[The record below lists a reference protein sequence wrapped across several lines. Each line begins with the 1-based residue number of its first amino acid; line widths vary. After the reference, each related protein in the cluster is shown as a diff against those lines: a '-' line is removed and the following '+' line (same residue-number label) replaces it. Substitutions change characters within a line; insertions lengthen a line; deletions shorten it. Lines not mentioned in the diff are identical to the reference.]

1 MLIAVSR
8 KHRVLWLDDA
18 RRNLWYSRRVLRR
31 TPGFAAVAVL
41 TLALGIGANTSL
53 FSAPSGVLLKALP
66 YPAPD
71 RIVTLD
77 QNVPSSGY
85 DGLGL
90 SKPQPAAAL
99 VAAPRWTIEASG
111 VTASLRGVSA
121 VSESVVWAC
130 GSNGTVLRTEDGGLV
145 WHPLTVTADPI
156 YFRDVD
162 AIDARTAYVLSIGPG
177 PLSRIY
183 KTSDA
188 GATWA
193 LQFTKGESTGDL
205 DGMAFWDA
213 DHGLVVGDSIDGQF
227 YVLETAD
234 GGRAWTRVPPDA
246 LPPALPNEGAF
257 AASGTNIAV
266 YGPRDAWIAAGGTP
280 TARVFHTPDR
290 GRTWSV
296 APAPLAASA
305 SAGIFSIAFR
315 DALHGIVVGG
325 DYLKEAEA
333 VDNVAV
339 TADGGRTWTLVR
351 DRGLSGFR
359 SVVAYVPVD
368 PGAAIAVGPQ
378 GADLT
383 TDDGRS
389 WTPIEGPGFHA
400 FAFAPKSRTGWGAG
414 AHGAIGRLSLDASPL
429 QVVRHARD
437 DGIRSEEQRALDEDR
452 ARVVNRCCGATHLE
466 GP

>member
-1 MLIAVSR
+1 MVAYGMTPADALRSA
-8 KHRVLWLDDA
+8 RVWA
-18 RRNLWYSRRVLRR
+18 S
-31 TPGFAAVAVL
+31 
-41 TLALGIGANTSL
+41 LA
-53 FSAPSGVLLKALP
+53 
-66 YPAPD
+66 
-71 RIVTLD
+71 
-77 QNVPSSGY
+77 
-85 DGLGL
+85 
-90 SKPQPAAAL
+90 AAAL
-99 VAAPRWTIEASG
+99 VVAPRWTIETSG

-121 VSESVVWAC
+121 VSETVVWAC

-145 WHPLTVTADPI
+145 WQTLTVTADPI

-193 LQFTKGESTGDL
+193 LQFTKGEPTGDL

-213 DHGLVVGDSIDGQF
+213 DHGLVVGDSVDGQF
-227 YVLETAD
+227 YAVETAD

-280 TARVFHTPDR
+280 TARVLHTPDR
-290 GRTWSV
+290 GRTWAV
-296 APAPLAASA
+296 TPAPLAASA

-325 DYLKEAEA
+325 DYLKESEA

-339 TADGGRTWTLVR
+339 SADGGRTWTLIR

-359 SVVAYVPVD
+359 SVVAYVPAD
-368 PGAAIAVGPQ
+368 PGAAIAVGPL

-389 WTPIEGPGFHA
+389 WTPIEGPGFHT

-414 AHGAIGRLSLDASPL
+414 ARGAIGRLSLDASPL
-429 QVVRHARD
+429 QPLD
-437 DGIRSEEQRALDEDR
+437 RSFRLPLRLPER
-452 ARVVNRCCGATHLE
+452 
-466 GP
+466 P